1 MFFIKKSHG
10 YMIFIFPWLFNLFR
24 SNICNSNK
32 YYEQGSSYYLGNSVP
47 FYLPLFDIPNHFRFA
62 SLILMKYYYTINIF
76 IFQAFHYIFQKF
88 YYLNIYIHIQLHL
101 LYNFGLIFTVIALSL
116 CISFIIFTVFSI
128 FINISPI
135 KLLYLLVFV
144 QEKFALAP
152 LTLLT
157 VAFSVT
163 HGRTIRTFHFRTP
176 LVLFNYQIPLSAFC
190 FSACLD
196 IGFQRNY
203 RDHRIIAT
211 IPIANRI
218 EQEVAVDVA
227 RTHIAH
233 VEIANARIQADT
245 RRRQP
250 E

>member
-88 YYLNIYIHIQLHL
+88 YFLENYLNIYIHIQLHL

-176 LVLFNYQIPLSAFC
+176 LVLFNY
-190 FSACLD
+190 
-196 IGFQRNY
+196 
-203 RDHRIIAT
+203 
-211 IPIANRI
+211 
-218 EQEVAVDVA
+218 
-227 RTHIAH
+227 
-233 VEIANARIQADT
+233 
-245 RRRQP
+245 
-250 E
+250 

>member
-88 YYLNIYIHIQLHL
+88 YFLENYLNIYIHIQLHL

-116 CISFIIFTVFSI
+116 CISFIIFTIFSI
-128 FINISPI
+128 FINILPQNCFI
-135 KLLYLLVFV
+135 YLYSSR
-144 QEKFALAP
+144 K
-152 LTLLT
+152 
-157 VAFSVT
+157 
-163 HGRTIRTFHFRTP
+163 
-176 LVLFNYQIPLSAFC
+176 NLS
-190 FSACLD
+190 L
-196 IGFQRNY
+196 
-203 RDHRIIAT
+203 HR
-211 IPIANRI
+211 
-218 EQEVAVDVA
+218 
-227 RTHIAH
+227 
-233 VEIANARIQADT
+233 
-245 RRRQP
+245 
-250 E
+250 